1 VRTFPAWPVN
11 YRVSDE
17 YHRQDEGPP
26 PPLTI
31 GSGLIYRRFRV
42 EDVWFS
48 YDKHGQFAVGMHVF
62 LTEVTGTDD
71 DRPHKL
77 APGYFTSTEQA

>member
-1 VRTFPAWPVN
+1 MACELPRQRRVPPAG
-11 YRVSDE
+11 RGSAA
-17 YHRQDEGPP
+17 
-26 PPLTI
+26 PLTI